1 MPFLLKSLLKEESV
15 HLYSLN
21 GLIHSYG
28 LSLPCNRSQDTCI
41 PHLTA
46 FNILSLSQF
55 MLQCM
60 SVEIHVHTICLCA
73 IKVLKINLKTLQMLQ
88 EAI

>member
-55 MLQCM
+55 MLQCT
-60 SVEIHVHTICLCA
+60 SAVIVQYA
-73 IKVLKINLKTLQMLQ
+73 YVLSKFSIFVFFLK
-88 EAI
+88 